1 MEQDSDI
8 FDTQFSVQGSEKM
21 DEWTIKWL
29 NAMNEQFYLMEEYQG
44 QAEPFQ
50 GEDEML
56 LEELLEFW
64 KYFMLAFQSKMDN
77 IIEEK
82 ME

>member
-1 MEQDSDI
+1 
-8 FDTQFSVQGSEKM
+8 M

-29 NAMNEQFYLMEEYQG
+29 KAMNEQFYLMEEYQG

-50 GEDEML
+50 GEDELL

-64 KYFMLAFQSKMDN
+64 KYFMLGYQSKLD
-77 IIEEK
+77 EPLKEQ